1 MRSLAMAKAIV
12 ELIDKDPE
20 HRGLIR
26 ARNTCWRWLEEY
38 GADPNV
44 EEWQDILTR
53 PWSEIRDILVSVSDE
68 GARLRQ
74 NSPFAGVLP
83 PKQRWAIYRKF
94 RDESTTA

>member
-1 MRSLAMAKAIV
+1 MAQAVV
-12 ELIDKDPE
+12 ELIDKDQE
-20 HRGLIR
+20 RRGLGR
-26 ARNTCWRWLEEY
+26 ARNTCRRWLEEY
-38 GADPNV
+38 GSDPNV

-53 PWSEIRDILVSVSDE
+53 PWLEIRDILVDISDE

-94 RDESTTA
+94 RDEPTAA